1 MERIDAE
8 APVWRKKQLVTL
20 ARCVVALRR
29 SPEQAVLTHEAAAA
43 VLGLSMMFQEP
54 DIRVSVP
61 AGASR
66 RPLVLAPMRYT
77 TGQEII
83 EGRDV
88 AVCRSAVRP
97 DEAEVVTVHGLRVTS
112 PLRTA
117 LDCACD
123 LPVRWALPIIDS
135 ALRVVCRPDRRSR
148 YAFGEMSIEEARQEL
163 ERMVARQGRR
173 RGTRRARAAVA
184 LADPLAESPG
194 ESVLRWAAGAA
205 GLPAPV
211 SQRRVEVDG
220 HEYFL
225 DLGYEQARRGWE
237 FDGLGKITAPQD
249 LREEKRRELRL
260 AREGWAI
267 DRFGWEELWDATRL
281 VRRAQRL
288 WTTSGFE
295 LGTSAAE
302 LWL

>member
-1 MERIDAE
+1 MDRIDAE

-43 VLGLSMMFQEP
+43 VLGPSMMFQEP

-135 ALRVVCRPDRRSR
+135 ALWVVCRPDRRSR

-225 DLGYEQARRGWE
+225 ILVMNRHGEAGSLTGWARSPRRRTSERRNGVSCGWHVRAGPSIVSGGRSCGMPRGWSGERRGC
-237 FDGLGKITAPQD
+237 G
-249 LREEKRRELRL
+249 R
-260 AREGWAI
+260 
-267 DRFGWEELWDATRL
+267 
-281 VRRAQRL
+281 RRA
-288 WTTSGFE
+288 S
-295 LGTSAAE
+295 S
-302 LWL
+302 

>member
-1 MERIDAE
+1 M
-8 APVWRKKQLVTL
+8 T
-20 ARCVVALRR
+20 
-29 SPEQAVLTHEAAAA
+29 
-43 VLGLSMMFQEP
+43 
-54 DIRVSVP
+54 
-61 AGASR
+61 
-66 RPLVLAPMRYT
+66 
-77 TGQEII
+77 
-83 EGRDV
+83 
-88 AVCRSAVRP
+88 
-97 DEAEVVTVHGLRVTS
+97 
-112 PLRTA
+112 
-117 LDCACD
+117 
-123 LPVRWALPIIDS
+123 VRWALPIIDS

>member
-1 MERIDAE
+1 M
-8 APVWRKKQLVTL
+8 T
-20 ARCVVALRR
+20 
-29 SPEQAVLTHEAAAA
+29 
-43 VLGLSMMFQEP
+43 
-54 DIRVSVP
+54 
-61 AGASR
+61 
-66 RPLVLAPMRYT
+66 
-77 TGQEII
+77 
-83 EGRDV
+83 
-88 AVCRSAVRP
+88 
-97 DEAEVVTVHGLRVTS
+97 
-112 PLRTA
+112 
-117 LDCACD
+117 
-123 LPVRWALPIIDS
+123 VRWALPIIDS

-194 ESVLRWAAGAA
+194 ESVLLCAGRAPPG
-205 GLPAPV
+205 GLRARPP
-211 SQRRVEVDG
+211 QRRVEVDG